1 LKPANIICKRKYEDF
16 TRLKDNLMKFHPG
29 VKLPFLETN
38 SWLSETNID
47 FIKKQKINLE
57 YFLNELLK
65 HH

>member
-1 LKPANIICKRKYEDF
+1 
-16 TRLKDNLMKFHPG
+16 MKFHPG